1 MSTSPSE
8 TIFLDSSAILHYLT
22 GNPRARDII
31 EEAHRLAVN
40 SVVYSEVAFNLLK
53 LLYTRKYGQYKFY
66 DMKSRIAMLD
76 RDDILKGYTILQ
88 DFIGEPQRE
97 NRLVYFPITIE
108 VVREASNIAAKY
120 GLLPNDALIA
130 ATCKHY
136 GISVIAT
143 FDEDCERIPWLK
155 VVP

>member
-1 MSTSPSE
+1 MSMSRSE
-8 TIFLDSSAILHYLT
+8 AVFLDSSAILHYLT
-22 GNPRARDII
+22 GDPQARDII
-31 EEAHRLAVN
+31 ERAPRLAVN
-40 SVVYSEVAFNLLK
+40 SIVYSEVAFNLLK

-66 DMKSRIAMLD
+66 DMKSKIAMLD
-76 RDDILKGYTILQ
+76 QDILRGYTILQ
-88 DFIGEPQRE
+88 DFLSELQRE
-97 NRLVYFPITIE
+97 NRLVYLPVTLE
-108 VVREASNIAAKY
+108 VTREATEIATQY

-143 FDEDCERIPWLK
+143 FDEDFTRIPWLK

>member
-1 MSTSPSE
+1 MNTSPSE
-8 TIFLDSSAILHYLT
+8 AIFLDSSAILHYLT
-22 GNPRARDII
+22 GDLQARDVI
-31 EEAHRLAVN
+31 EVAQRLAVN
-40 SVVYSEVAFNLLK
+40 SIVYSEVAFNLLK

-66 DMKSRIAMLD
+66 DMKSRIAMLGH
-76 RDDILKGYTILQ
+76 DILEGYMVLQ
-88 DFIGEPQRE
+88 DFLGELQRE
-97 NRLVYFPITIE
+97 NRLVYLPITLE

-136 GISVIAT
+136 GISVVAT
-143 FDEDCERIPWLK
+143 FDEDFKRVPWLK